1 MMRLPLFQFRAP
13 RTLEEAAHILA
24 GEGPNAMPI
33 AGGTDLL
40 PNMKRRQQVPKTL
53 MSLRH
58 IESLT
63 KIDLSS
69 TSSRLGACLTL
80 TDIAS
85 DPRFRNGLTAL
96 AQAASQ
102 VATPQIRNMATLGG
116 NLCLDTRCNY
126 YDQSYE
132 WRKAIDF
139 CLKKDGT
146 VCWVAPG
153 SPKCMAV
160 SSTDT
165 APALIALGARV
176 LLVSQSEQREIPLA
190 DLYNN
195 DGLDYIK
202 RRPNEILAEILL
214 GNLHGWRSTY
224 WKLRRRGSFDF
235 PVLSVAAA
243 VRFSTN
249 NAKSAPT
256 SDSASNQMTSPIS
269 GRDSNIVE
277 DARIVIGST
286 ASRPL
291 VATEA
296 AKLLIGRPL
305 NPDTILEAAT
315 QAAKIA
321 KPLDNTDFDLSW
333 RKKVTA
339 EFVSYALRELAGQ
352 DTTAERQAITRLTPP
367 PPQFPILP

>member
-1 MMRLPLFQFRAP
+1 MMRLPLFEFRAP
-13 RTLEEAAHILA
+13 RTLQEAARILDA
-24 GEGPNAMPI
+24 EGPSAMPL

-40 PNMKRRQQVPKTL
+40 PNMKRRQQVPRTL

-58 IESLT
+58 IEDLT
-63 KIDLSS
+63 RIQLHDSAS
-69 TSSRLGACLTL
+69 QLGACLTL
-80 TDIAS
+80 SDIAT
-85 DPRFRNGLTAL
+85 DPRLRNGFTAL

-102 VATPQIRNMATLGG
+102 VATPPIRNMATLGG

-132 WRKAIDF
+132 WRKSINF

-146 VCWVAPG
+146 TCWVAPG
-153 SPKCMAV
+153 SAKCMAV

-176 LLVSQSEQREIPLA
+176 RLVSHSEEREVPLA

-195 DGLDYIK
+195 DGINYIR
-202 RRPNEILAEILL
+202 RRPNEILAEVLL
-214 GNLHGWRSTY
+214 DSLHGWKSTY

-243 VRFSTN
+243 ARLSTN
-249 NAKSAPT
+249 
-256 SDSASNQMTSPIS
+256 
-269 GRDSNIVE
+269 GVVE
-277 DARIVIGST
+277 DARIVVGST

-291 VATEA
+291 VASDA
-296 AKLLIGRPL
+296 AKSLVGRPL
-305 NPDTILEAAT
+305 NQEAIAEAAT
-315 QAAKIA
+315 LAARIA
-321 KPLDNTDFDLSW
+321 KPLDNTDFDMSW

-339 EFVSYALRELAGQ
+339 EFVTYALREVRG
-352 DTTAERQAITRLTPP
+352 DDMRAERESLTRLPSV
-367 PPQFPILP
+367 

>member
-1 MMRLPLFQFRAP
+1 MMRLPLFEFRAP
-13 RTLEEAAHILA
+13 RTLEEATRILD
-24 GEGPNAMPI
+24 GEGANAMPL

-40 PNMKRRQQVPKTL
+40 PNMKRRQQVPRTL

-58 IESLT
+58 VEALT
-63 KIDLSS
+63 QVQLDHSG
-69 TSSRLGACLTL
+69 SRLGACLTL
-80 TDIAS
+80 TEIAE

-96 AQAASQ
+96 SQAASQ

-132 WRKAIDF
+132 WRKAINF
-139 CLKKDGT
+139 CMKKDGT
-146 VCWVAPG
+146 TCWVAPG
-153 SPKCMAV
+153 SHKCVAV

-176 LLVSQSEQREIPLA
+176 RLVSRAEEREVPLA

-195 DGLDYIK
+195 DGMNYSK
-202 RRPNEILAEILL
+202 RRPNEILTEVLL
-214 GNLHGWRSTY
+214 DSLHGWKSTY

-243 VRFSTN
+243 VRLS
-249 NAKSAPT
+249 
-256 SDSASNQMTSPIS
+256 SN
-269 GRDSNIVE
+269 GVVE
-277 DARIVIGST
+277 DARVVIGSA

-291 VATEA
+291 VAANAAEFLLGRVLDRETITEA
-296 AKLLIGRPL
+296 AAL
-305 NPDTILEAAT
+305 AAR
-315 QAAKIA
+315 IA
-321 KPLDNTDFDLSW
+321 KPLDNTDFDMTW

-339 EFVSYALRELAGQ
+339 EFVTYALRELRG
-352 DTTAERQAITRLTPP
+352 DDVRAERESLTRHP
-367 PPQFPILP
+367 